1 MVVRYVLSSPNFEFK
16 IETISK
22 ARINPGSLGSI
33 LSGNFITTVSNV
45 DREEQTRTRDILKLC

>member
-22 ARINPGSLGSI
+22 ARINPRSLGSI